1 MTGMTGRL
9 LHRGRGTPDPTDPSR
24 LAERLAALSTVVELG
39 RGRLP
44 DEAVSQ
50 AELVVGR
57 AGQRLRLSGEHTV
70 VALAGATGS
79 GKSSLFNALA
89 GLELSTVGVRRPTT
103 GHAHA
108 CVWGAAGAG
117 PLLDW
122 LGIPQRHQ
130 VERETALDAD
140 REAALRGLVLL
151 DLPDHDSTELA
162 HRLEVDRLV
171 GLVDLLVWVLDPQKY
186 ADAAVHE
193 RYLRPLARHR
203 DVVVVVLNQI
213 DRLDPGAAQ
222 SCLGDLRR
230 LLGEDGLGSA
240 RLLPV
245 SARTGT
251 GVQGLRDQLTA
262 AVRQRRAAAGRLSAD
277 IDGIVSSLQREV
289 GEGAAGEVSAA
300 ARRDLVATLADA
312 AGVHAVG
319 VAAQQSHRRDA
330 TLATG
335 SPLARWVTRWRPD
348 PLARLH
354 LRPGRSSPA
363 RTSLPQA
370 SPVQHAGV
378 DLALGRLA
386 DAAAGGLAPPWSQT
400 VRTAAR
406 SHADQLP
413 RELDRAV
420 AGGGELL
427 RRRPGWWRAAGAAQW
442 LLLAA
447 ALVGLVWLV
456 AIGVV
461 AWLRLPDL
469 PAPNAVG
476 PVPWPTVLLLGGVLL
491 GLLLALA
498 CRPVAAAGARRVRAR
513 AERAIRDRV
522 AEVAD
527 AHVIEPVRAEL
538 AAHERLCAALDRAR
552 GAPVPVG
559 RGAGEPAG

>member
-1 MTGMTGRL
+1 MTGVTGRVFG
-9 LHRGRGTPDPTDPSR
+9 RGRRTPDPLATSH
-24 LAERLAALSTVVELG
+24 LAERLDALSTVVELG

-44 DEAVSQ
+44 DETVSR
-50 AELVVGR
+50 AEQVVGR

-89 GLELSTVGVRRPTT
+89 GLDLSAVTVRRPTT
-103 GHAHA
+103 AHAHA

-130 VERETALDAD
+130 IERETALDAD

-171 GLVDLLVWVLDPQKY
+171 GLVDLLIWVLDPQKY
-186 ADAAVHE
+186 ADAAVHQ
-193 RYLRPLARHR
+193 RYLRPLARHG

-213 DRLDPGAAQ
+213 DRMDPGAAQ
-222 SCLGDLRR
+222 SCLGDLHR
-230 LLGEDGLGSA
+230 LLDEDGLGSA

-251 GVQGLRDQLTA
+251 GVPTLRDQLTE
-262 AVRQRRAAAGRLSAD
+262 AVRQRRAAAARLSAD
-277 IDGIVSSLQREV
+277 VDGVVSLLELEV
-289 GEGAAGEVSAA
+289 GEGGTAGEVTAA
-300 ARRDLVATLADA
+300 ARRDLMAALAEA
-312 AGVHAVG
+312 AGVRAVG
-319 VAAQQSHRRDA
+319 VAAQQAHRRDA
-330 TLATG
+330 ALATG
-335 SPLARWVTRWRPD
+335 SPLVRWVVRWRPD

-354 LRPGRSSPA
+354 LRPGRSGRTGSA

-370 SPVQHAGV
+370 SPVQRAGV
-378 DLALGRLA
+378 DLALSRLSE
-386 DAAAGGLAPPWSQT
+386 AAAGGRPPPWPQA

-406 SHADQLP
+406 SNADQLP

-420 AGGGELL
+420 AAAGPLL
-427 RRRPGWWRAAGAAQW
+427 RRRPRWWRAAGVTQW
-442 LLLAA
+442 LLLAV

-461 AWLRLPDL
+461 AWLGLPDL
-469 PAPNAVG
+469 PTPDAVG
-476 PVPWPTVLLLGGVLL
+476 RVPWPTVLLLGGVLL
-491 GLLLALA
+491 GLLLALV
-498 CRPVAAAGARRVRAR
+498 CRPVSAAGARRVRRR
-513 AERAIRDRV
+513 AERTIRDRV
-522 AEVAD
+522 ADVAD
-527 AHVIEPVRAEL
+527 AQVIEPVRAEL
-538 AAHERLCAALDRAR
+538 AVHQRLRDALDRAHR
-552 GAPVPVG
+552 
-559 RGAGEPAG
+559 